1 LAKERWLL
9 ARQQDLLPVPYFHIV
24 FTLPEELNHLVLTNA
39 RVLYP
44 MMFRSASETL
54 VSLARDPRHLGGE
67 IGLIAVLHTW
77 GQSLMDHPHVHT
89 IVPGGGLSLDGR
101 RWRPSRE
108 HFFIPVKVL
117 SRMFRG
123 KMLCFLRQANR
134 EGKLTYVGN
143 SRALKEQKHFDGLL
157 ERLYK
162 KEWVVY
168 AKEPFG
174 GPKQV
179 LAYLGRYTHRV
190 AISNDRLVS
199 MSDGRVT
206 FRWRDY
212 RAGSAVK
219 EMTLDASEF
228 IRRFLL
234 HVLPGRLCKIRYY
247 GILSNRNRK
256 KMLAQCKR
264 LLGVPH
270 MDGPSPAEPK
280 QWQELLLEL
289 TGVDVR
295 ICPQCHVGHMVL
307 QRRLEPIHAP

>member
-1 LAKERWLL
+1 M
-9 ARQQDLLPVPYFHIV
+9 PYFHIV

-44 MMFRSASETL
+44 ILFRSASETL

-77 GQSLMDHPHVHT
+77 GQNLMDHPHVHT
-89 IVPGGGLSLDGR
+89 IVPGGGLSVDGQ
-101 RWRPSRE
+101 RWIRSRE
-108 HFFIPVKVL
+108 HFIIPVKVL

-123 KMLCFLRQANR
+123 KMLCFLRQADR
-134 EGKLTYVGN
+134 DHTLIYVGN
-143 SRALKEQKHFDGLL
+143 SRGLQERKHFDGLM
-157 ERLYK
+157 ERLYT

-199 MSDGRVT
+199 MSDGHVT
-206 FRWRDY
+206 FQWRDY
-212 RAGSAVK
+212 RRGSAVK
-219 EMTLDASEF
+219 QMTLDASEF

-234 HVLPGRLCKIRYY
+234 HVLPERLCKIRYY
-247 GILSNRNRK
+247 GILSNRNRR
-256 KMLAQCKR
+256 KMLLRCKT
-264 LLGVPH
+264 LLSIPVTEEVETGGSKH
-270 MDGPSPAEPK
+270 WED
-280 QWQELLLEL
+280 LLLEL